1 MESIVVAGREGT
13 MERCWAFPKQAD
25 KLASL
30 PKKDNGF
37 DALGN
42 TVEILNFVK
51 GYTNCEIM

>member
-1 MESIVVAGREGT
+1 MEQ
-13 MERCWAFPKQAD
+13 CWAFPKRAD

-37 DALGN
+37 DVLGN

-51 GYTNCEIM
+51 DYANCEIM